1 MEIKLCGLTREE
13 DIKNANELLPEYIGF
28 VFANKS
34 KRYISPENAL
44 KLKQKLLPRIKAVG
58 VFVDEDV
65 KTIADYLNRGI
76 IDMAQLHGSEDE
88 AYIKRFRVLTD
99 KPIIKAFKI
108 KSRDDLHGVQ
118 ESSAD
123 YILLDSGTGSGS
135 VFDWD
140 LIKSIERQY
149 FLAGGLNPQNVEE
162 AIRTLR
168 PFAIDVSSG
177 IETDGHKDPVKMK
190 EFVNTARS
198 VNDRI
203 RSR

>member
-13 DIKNANELLPEYIGF
+13 DIKIANELLPEYIGF

-88 AYIKRFRVLTD
+88 AYIKRLRALTD
-99 KPIIKAFKI
+99 KPIIKAYKI

>member
-65 KTIADYLNRGI
+65 KTIADYLNLGI

-88 AYIKRFRVLTD
+88 AYIKRLRVLTD

>member
-13 DIKNANELLPEYIGF
+13 DIIIANELLPDYIGF

-65 KTIADYLNRGI
+65 KNVADYINRGI
-76 IDMAQLHGSEDE
+76 IDMAQLHGNEDE
-88 AYIKRFRVLTD
+88 AYIKRLRVLTD

-108 KSRDDLHGVQ
+108 KSRDDLHGVL

-123 YILLDSGTGSGS
+123 YILLDSGTGSGN

-140 LIKSIERQY
+140 LIKSVERQY
-149 FLAGGLNPQNVEE
+149 FLAGGLKPQNVEE

-168 PFAIDVSSG
+168 PYAIDVSSG
-177 IETDGHKDPVKMK
+177 IENDGRKDAAEMK
-190 EFVNTARS
+190 EFVNIARS

>member
-13 DIKNANELLPEYIGF
+13 DIKIANELLPEYIGF

-65 KTIADYLNRGI
+65 KTIADYLNLGI

-88 AYIKRFRVLTD
+88 AYIKRLRVLTD

-123 YILLDSGTGSGS
+123 YILLDSGTGSGN

>member
-13 DIKNANELLPEYIGF
+13 DIIIANELLPDYIGF

-65 KTIADYLNRGI
+65 KNVADYINRGI
-76 IDMAQLHGSEDE
+76 IDMAQLHGNEDE
-88 AYIKRFRVLTD
+88 AYIKRLRVLTD

-108 KSRDDLHGVQ
+108 KSRDDLHGVL

-123 YILLDSGTGSGS
+123 YILLDSGTGSGN

-140 LIKSIERQY
+140 LIKSVERQY
-149 FLAGGLNPQNVEE
+149 FLAGGLKPQNVEE

-168 PFAIDVSSG
+168 PYAIDVSSG
-177 IETDGHKDPVKMK
+177 IENDGRKDAAKMK
-190 EFVNTARS
+190 EFVNVARS

>member
-13 DIKNANELLPEYIGF
+13 DIKIANELLPEYIGF

-88 AYIKRFRVLTD
+88 AYIKRLRVLTD

>member
-1 MEIKLCGLTREE
+1 MEIKLCGLTSEE

-65 KTIADYLNRGI
+65 KTIADYLNSGI

-88 AYIKRFRVLTD
+88 AYIKRLRVLTD

>member
-13 DIKNANELLPEYIGF
+13 DIKIANELLPEYIGF